1 MPLFLRDFSQTYTE
15 MATKINA
22 YIRIRMCLFLVLIKN
37 KNVPMYIYRKKED
50 TNVSNVNERYIW
62 VNVGE
67 L

>member
-1 MPLFLRDFSQTYTE
+1 
-15 MATKINA
+15 
-22 YIRIRMCLFLVLIKN
+22 MCLFLVLIKN

-62 VNVGE
+62 VNIGE